1 MPTIPTQLKM
11 WQELRDALNKTGRP
25 IYTEFCPRSYGGTL
39 VPPNKTTQDCNP
51 GERCINDG
59 PPHEWDGPTRAN
71 LANAILTEF
80 GNSHDN
86 WGSAMSNL
94 DALLTLRPQPDVDGP
109 GFFSDG
115 DMLQTCNF
123 GFGGT
128 NCNAARGQCPSKGHM
143 TQDEYTAQFATWAA
157 LASQMIIS
165 ADLRNLQSAQPEC
178 FKLLK
183 NADIL
188 AVSKVTRDPSSNHA
202 SKNCQLT
209 STVRGL
215 GAGCRGARADGTLH
229 ELGQQH
235 RDARRAQYHQDDR
248 HRPRLQPQDGG
259 RLGRPAVPQPAGPR
273 QPDADRHVAGAR
285 AAELGLLQG
294 SGSDCAAG
302 PADCGG
308 ELLGVCGFA
317 QGAVCADQL
326 RL

>member
-143 TQDEYTAQFATWAA
+143 TQDEYTAQFATWSV

-188 AVSKVTRDPSSNHA
+188 AVSKVTRDPSPNHTSKTA
-202 SKNCQLT
+202 SLQYGVRVGSRMPRRTRRRCSSRT
-209 STVRGL
+209 RST
-215 GAGCRGARADGTLH
+215 AP
-229 ELGQQH
+229 
-235 RDARRAQYHQDDR
+235 RRAT
-248 HRPRLQPQDGG
+248 GTT
-259 RLGRPAVPQPAGPR
+259 
-273 QPDADRHVAGAR
+273 
-285 AAELGLLQG
+285 
-294 SGSDCAAG
+294 
-302 PADCGG
+302 
-308 ELLGVCGFA
+308 
-317 QGAVCADQL
+317 
-326 RL
+326 